1 MASSSRMA
9 LAVMRRL
16 SVIAPWSHGAVRGP
30 NPPVP
35 AWQNRALD
43 HRPGGNV
50 RRQGL
55 QHPARLVPLGFLA
68 LIALGTVLLALP
80 WSRAGE
86 GAAPLLT
93 ALFTATSAACITGL
107 AVVDTAGYWS
117 GFGQAVILLLM
128 QTGGFGIM
136 TGSTLLG
143 LLVSRRLGLGTRL
156 LAQAETRSLGLG
168 DVMDVLRLVAVVTV
182 VVEAAIA
189 VTLTLRLHF
198 GYGEPWAQAAWNGV
212 FHAVSAFNNGG
223 FSTYAT
229 GTVGFQGD
237 AAVLV
242 PIMLGVLLGGIGFP
256 VLHELRRE
264 RRWRRWSVH
273 TKLTLLG
280 TALLLPGGAL
290 AIGLYE
296 AGNPATL
303 GPMDGL
309 TAVLNAAFLSVNARS
324 SGFNA
329 VDIGALQPQ
338 SLAVHYLLM
347 FVGGGSASTAGGIK
361 LTTFLLL
368 GLVVWAEVRGERETT
383 VFGRSIGAG
392 VQRQALTVALSGVA
406 MVAVATLLMLSLTPH
421 PMEAVV
427 FEVISAFAT
436 VGLSTGITPQLPPS
450 AQGLLVV
457 LMFIGRVGT
466 VTVVTALALRPR
478 EAAYRYP
485 EERPIVG

>member
-1 MASSSRMA
+1 M
-9 LAVMRRL
+9 
-16 SVIAPWSHGAVRGP
+16 
-30 NPPVP
+30 
-35 AWQNRALD
+35 
-43 HRPGGNV
+43 

-55 QHPARLVPLGFLA
+55 RHPARLVPLGFLA
-68 LIALGTVLLALP
+68 LIALGTMLLALP

-86 GAAPLLT
+86 GAAPLIT

-107 AVVDTAGYWS
+107 AVVDTASYWS
-117 GFGQAVILLLM
+117 GFGQAVIALLM
-128 QTGGFGIM
+128 QVGGFGIM

-168 DVMDVLRLVAVVTV
+168 DVMAVLRLVAVVTL

-189 VTLTLRLHF
+189 LMLILRLHF
-198 GYGEPWAQAAWNGV
+198 GYDEPWPAAVWHGA
-212 FHAVSAFNNGG
+212 FHAVSSFNNGG

-229 GTVGFQGD
+229 GMMRFQGD
-237 AAVLV
+237 AGVLV
-242 PIMLGVLLGGIGFP
+242 PVMLGVVLGGIGFP
-256 VLHELRRE
+256 VLHELRNE

-290 AIGLYE
+290 LIGLYE
-296 AGNPATL
+296 ANNAATL
-303 GPMDGL
+303 GPMDQA
-309 TAVLNAAFLSVNARS
+309 TAALNAVFMSVSARS

-329 VDIGALQPQ
+329 VDIGALRPE
-338 SLAVHYLLM
+338 SIAAHYLLM

-368 GLVVWAEVRGERETT
+368 GLVVWAEVRGDRETT
-383 VFGRSIGAG
+383 AFGRSIGTS
-392 VQRQALTVALSGVA
+392 VQRQALTIALLGVM
-406 MVAVATLLMLSLTPH
+406 MVAVGTLLMLSLTSFPLD
-421 PMEAVV
+421 AVI

-436 VGLSTGITPQLPPS
+436 VGLSTGITPQLPPA
-450 AQGLLVV
+450 AQTVLVA

-478 EAAYRYP
+478 EAIYRYP